1 MDYKEIVKDYA
12 DYATPDKIMNAMSKL
27 DDAMD
32 FVAEND
38 MSQYLKTMRK
48 VHEVFMGNHY
58 NKEFAKHDVSMM
70 KHTRTDGSK
79 FIGEHWNIDQV
90 KEIMKSQPVPSSYNC
105 WDVYVALNGNW
116 HDKDV
121 LFKKWFPEPEKHE
134 NKIIEDAISFYFKDE
149 DAPDGKI
156 WIYQCAMHK

>member
-48 VHEVFMGNHY
+48 VHEVFMGHHY
-58 NKEFAKHDVSMM
+58 NKEFCK
-70 KHTRTDGSK
+70 TR
-79 FIGEHWNIDQV
+79 
-90 KEIMKSQPVPSSYNC
+90 C
-105 WDVYVALNGNW
+105 L
-116 HDKDV
+116 
-121 LFKKWFPEPEKHE
+121 L
-134 NKIIEDAISFYFKDE
+134 
-149 DAPDGKI
+149 
-156 WIYQCAMHK
+156 